1 MSEIH
6 LNELSKVY
14 RESIAEGYGM
24 GEIDQKVGAVTPI
37 PKDEQDAARKRLLA
51 KSKAKRAKLN
61 KEGLDPVGK
70 EDSDV
75 DNDGDTD
82 SSDKY
87 LLKRRKAIGKAM
99 SKKKGMKESFSDW
112 RTDLS
117 EVMGDSL
124 DEKPIKEKKVNN
136 TVKINPK
143 LGEAVEELGGEL
155 LEAEVIEGKG
165 DPCWDS
171 HKQVGMKKKG
181 NRMVPNCVPK
191 NEEVEV
197 EVDEAV
203 YGGEPEKKK
212 DTRMVV
218 TAADK
223 KANTPAYQRMK
234 AGDKRYK
241 AADHMKEGIRDTD
254 PEKGTAERK
263 ARLEKKRGMKMD
275 DHPQYKKEEVEVDEA
290 MRPGPRQR
298 KMAQKRFDQYATSR
312 DRATAHNVAVRADG
326 PGTDSYE
333 KKSTGGKGK
342 RFAGYGDQGAGNK
355 ARRRMGEKPMRG
367 NRDPR
372 NEEFTSEDASMSPQ
386 ETALQKKKLMVDLAI
401 AKRRKQDLAKK
412 SETPT
417 KAMGEEAS
425 DAMKDRRM
433 ERGGVAGNV
442 DYSRPP
448 RNTNNEFGKK
458 KPSGKSALDI
468 VKAQIRAKHGKGAIM
483 DTKKK

>member
-1 MSEIH
+1 MSQIH

-24 GEIDQKVGAVTPI
+24 GEVDQKVGAVTSI

-51 KSKAKRAKLN
+51 KAKAKRAQLN

-82 SSDKY
+82 KSDKY
-87 LLKRRKAIGKAM
+87 LLKRRKTIGKAIA
-99 SKKKGMKESFSDW
+99 KKKGMKESFSDW
-112 RTDLS
+112 RNDLS
-117 EVMGDSL
+117 EVMTDSL
-124 DEKPIKEKKVNN
+124 DEKPIKEKSVKN
-136 TVKINPK
+136 TIKINPK

-203 YGGEPEKKK
+203 YGGTPPEKK

-223 KANTPAYQRMK
+223 KANTKAYQNMK

-290 MRPGPRQR
+290 MRPGPRQ
-298 KMAQKRFDQYATSR
+298 KAMAAKQYQPYKKGGGTYSSR
-312 DRATAHNVAVRADG
+312 DKATAHNVAVRNDG
-326 PGTDSYE
+326 PGTPGYE

-342 RFAGYGDQGAGNK
+342 RFAGYGDQGMGNK
-355 ARRRMGEKPMRG
+355 ARRRQGLEPLRG
-367 NRDPR
+367 NTPVGTKTNTR
-372 NEEFTSEDASMSPQ
+372 EELELKGFTESEIQ
-386 ETALQKKKLMVDLAI
+386 RI
-401 AKRRKQDLAKK
+401 
-412 SETPT
+412 
-417 KAMGEEAS
+417 
-425 DAMKDRRM
+425 M
-433 ERGGVAGNV
+433 EVV
-442 DYSRPP
+442 
-448 RNTNNEFGKK
+448 NTWE
-458 KPSGKSALDI
+458 D
-468 VKAQIRAKHGKGAIM
+468 
-483 DTKKK
+483 

>member
-1 MSEIH
+1 MSQIH

-51 KSKAKRAKLN
+51 KAKAKRAQLN

-117 EVMGDSL
+117 EVMTDSL

-136 TVKINPK
+136 TIKINPK

-155 LEAEVIEGKG
+155 IEAEVIEGAGLYANIHAKRRRGGKMRKKG
-165 DPCWDS
+165 DKGAPTSQDFANAAKTAKEEVEIDEADS
-171 HKQVGMKKKG
+171 LAAMAARREKRLKAQRKKEGTSATGQDFGHDHGISSDERKKRQKAEFDAFVGRGKKKT
-181 NRMVPNCVPK
+181 
-191 NEEVEV
+191 NEEVE
-197 EVDEAV
+197 
-203 YGGEPEKKK
+203 
-212 DTRMVV
+212 
-218 TAADK
+218 
-223 KANTPAYQRMK
+223 
-234 AGDKRYK
+234 
-241 AADHMKEGIRDTD
+241 
-254 PEKGTAERK
+254 
-263 ARLEKKRGMKMD
+263 
-275 DHPQYKKEEVEVDEA
+275 EVDEA

-298 KMAQKRFDQYATSR
+298 AMAAKQYQQYKKGGGTYSSR
-312 DRATAHNVAVRADG
+312 DRATAHNVAVRNDG
-326 PGTDSYE
+326 PGTPSYE

-367 NRDPR
+367 DRDPR
-372 NEEFTSEDASMSPQ
+372 NEEFTSEDASMSPR

-401 AKRRKQDLAKK
+401 ARARKQDLTKK

-442 DYSRPP
+442 DYSKAPGKP
-448 RNTNNEFGKK
+448 NTFGKK
-458 KPSGKSALDI
+458 KPDPDAKSKAMKA
-468 VKAQIRAKHGKGAIM
+468 VKDSITAKYGKGAIF
-483 DTKKK
+483 TPKKK

>member
-1 MSEIH
+1 MSQIH

-24 GEIDQKVGAVTPI
+24 GEVDQKVGAVTSI

-51 KSKAKRAKLN
+51 KAKAKRAQLN

-117 EVMGDSL
+117 EVMTDSQ
-124 DEKPIKEKKVNN
+124 DEKPIKEKSVKN
-136 TVKINPK
+136 TIKINPK

-197 EVDEAV
+197 EVDEA
-203 YGGEPEKKK
+203 
-212 DTRMVV
+212 
-218 TAADK
+218 
-223 KANTPAYQRMK
+223 
-234 AGDKRYK
+234 
-241 AADHMKEGIRDTD
+241 
-254 PEKGTAERK
+254 
-263 ARLEKKRGMKMD
+263 
-275 DHPQYKKEEVEVDEA
+275 
-290 MRPGPRQR
+290 MRPGPRQ
-298 KMAQKRFDQYATSR
+298 KAMAAKQYQPYKKGGGTYSSR
-312 DRATAHNVAVRADG
+312 DKATAHNVAVRNDG
-326 PGTDSYE
+326 PGTPGYE
-333 KKSTGGKGK
+333 KKSTGGKGA
-342 RFAGYGDQGAGNK
+342 RYAGYGDQGAGNK

-367 NRDPR
+367 DRDPR

-401 AKRRKQDLAKK
+401 AKRRKQDLAKQV
-412 SETPT
+412 ETPT

-433 ERGGVAGNV
+433 ERGGVGGNV
-442 DYSRPP
+442 DYSKAPGKP
-448 RNTNNEFGKK
+448 NTFGKK
-458 KPSGKSALDI
+458 KPDPDAKSKAMKA
-468 VKAQIRAKHGKGAIM
+468 VKDSITAKYGKGAIFSP
-483 DTKKK
+483 KKK

>member
-1 MSEIH
+1 MSQIH

-24 GEIDQKVGAVTPI
+24 GEVDQKVGAVTSI
-37 PKDEQDAARKRLLA
+37 PKDEQDAARKRILA
-51 KSKAKRAKLN
+51 KAQAKRAKLN

-70 EDSDV
+70 EDSDI

-82 SSDKY
+82 KSDKY
-87 LLKRRKAIGKAM
+87 LLKRRKTIGKAIA
-99 SKKKGMKESFSDW
+99 KKKGMKESFSDW

-117 EVMGDSL
+117 EVMTDSL
-124 DEKPIKEKKVNN
+124 DEKPIKEKSVKN
-136 TVKINPK
+136 TIKINPK

-197 EVDEAV
+197 EVDEA
-203 YGGEPEKKK
+203 
-212 DTRMVV
+212 
-218 TAADK
+218 
-223 KANTPAYQRMK
+223 
-234 AGDKRYK
+234 
-241 AADHMKEGIRDTD
+241 
-254 PEKGTAERK
+254 
-263 ARLEKKRGMKMD
+263 
-275 DHPQYKKEEVEVDEA
+275 
-290 MRPGPRQR
+290 MRPGPRQ
-298 KMAQKRFDQYATSR
+298 KAMAAKQYQPYKKGGGTYSSR
-312 DRATAHNVAVRADG
+312 DKATAHNVAVRNDG
-326 PGTDSYE
+326 PGTPGYE
-333 KKSTGGKGK
+333 KKSTGGKGA
-342 RFAGYGDQGAGNK
+342 RYAGYGDQGAGNK

-367 NRDPR
+367 DRDPR

-401 AKRRKQDLAKK
+401 AKRRKQDLAKQV
-412 SETPT
+412 ETPT

-433 ERGGVAGNV
+433 ERGGVGGNV
-442 DYSRPP
+442 DYSKAPGKP
-448 RNTNNEFGKK
+448 NTFGKK
-458 KPSGKSALDI
+458 KPDPDAKSKAMKA
-468 VKAQIRAKHGKGAIM
+468 VKDSITAKYGKGAIFSP
-483 DTKKK
+483 KKK

>member
-1 MSEIH
+1 MSQIH

-24 GEIDQKVGAVTPI
+24 GEVDQKVGAVTSI

-51 KSKAKRAKLN
+51 KAKAKRAQLN

-117 EVMGDSL
+117 EVMTDSL
-124 DEKPIKEKKVNN
+124 DEKPIKEKSVKN
-136 TVKINPK
+136 TIKINPK

-197 EVDEAV
+197 EVDEA
-203 YGGEPEKKK
+203 
-212 DTRMVV
+212 
-218 TAADK
+218 
-223 KANTPAYQRMK
+223 
-234 AGDKRYK
+234 
-241 AADHMKEGIRDTD
+241 
-254 PEKGTAERK
+254 
-263 ARLEKKRGMKMD
+263 
-275 DHPQYKKEEVEVDEA
+275 
-290 MRPGPRQR
+290 MRPGPRQ
-298 KMAQKRFDQYATSR
+298 KAMAAKQYQPYKKGGGTYSSR
-312 DRATAHNVAVRADG
+312 DKATAHNVAVRNDG
-326 PGTDSYE
+326 PGTPGYE
-333 KKSTGGKGK
+333 KKSTGGKGA
-342 RFAGYGDQGAGNK
+342 RYAGYGDQGAGNK

-367 NRDPR
+367 DRDPR

-401 AKRRKQDLAKK
+401 AKRRKQDLAKQV
-412 SETPT
+412 ETPT

-433 ERGGVAGNV
+433 ERGGVGGNV
-442 DYSRPP
+442 DYSKAPGKP
-448 RNTNNEFGKK
+448 NTFGKK
-458 KPSGKSALDI
+458 KPDPDAKSKAMKA
-468 VKAQIRAKHGKGAIM
+468 VKDSITAKYGKGAIFSP
-483 DTKKK
+483 KKK

>member
-1 MSEIH
+1 MSQIH

-24 GEIDQKVGAVTPI
+24 GEVDQKVGAVTSI
-37 PKDEQDAARKRLLA
+37 PKDEQDAARKRILA
-51 KSKAKRAKLN
+51 KAQAKRAKLN

-82 SSDKY
+82 KSDKY
-87 LLKRRKAIGKAM
+87 LLKRRKTIGKAIA
-99 SKKKGMKESFSDW
+99 KKKGMKESFSDW
-112 RTDLS
+112 RNDLS
-117 EVMGDSL
+117 EVMTDSL
-124 DEKPIKEKKVNN
+124 DEKPIKEKSVKN
-136 TVKINPK
+136 TIKINPK

-203 YGGEPEKKK
+203 YGGTPPEKK

-223 KANTPAYQRMK
+223 KANTKAYQNMK

-290 MRPGPRQR
+290 MRPGPRQ
-298 KMAQKRFDQYATSR
+298 KAMAAKQYQPYKKGGGTYSSR
-312 DRATAHNVAVRADG
+312 DKATAHNVAVRNDG
-326 PGTDSYE
+326 PGTPGYE
-333 KKSTGGKGK
+333 KKSTGGKGA
-342 RFAGYGDQGAGNK
+342 RYAGYGDQGAGNK
-355 ARRRMGEKPMRG
+355 ARRRMGEKPLRG
-367 NRDPR
+367 DTRK
-372 NEEFTSEDASMSPQ
+372 EEFAS
-386 ETALQKKKLMVDLAI
+386 
-401 AKRRKQDLAKK
+401 
-412 SETPT
+412 
-417 KAMGEEAS
+417 EEAS

-433 ERGGVAGNV
+433 ERGGVDGNV
-442 DYSRPP
+442 DYKRAPGKP
-448 RNTNNEFGKK
+448 NTFGKK
-458 KPSGKSALDI
+458 PSDPKAKQRAVDKVRDDI
-468 VKAQIRAKHGKGAIM
+468 ISRYGKGAIF
-483 DTKKK
+483 TPKKK